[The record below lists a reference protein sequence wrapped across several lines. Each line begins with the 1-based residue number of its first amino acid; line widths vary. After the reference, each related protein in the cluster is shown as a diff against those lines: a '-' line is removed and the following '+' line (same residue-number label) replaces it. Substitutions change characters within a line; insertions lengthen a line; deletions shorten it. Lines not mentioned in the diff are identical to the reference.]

1 LGHWKNYQDLEENLS
16 MPELIQTLKSMSKT
30 ESEKRIFLAS
40 LQGVDIRDENE
51 GNDGPTFEDIRRRA
65 LGINVDKDDVLS
77 LQGEFAEETGFGIGL
92 GLGYSKG

>member
-1 LGHWKNYQDLEENLS
+1 

-30 ESEKRIFLAS
+30 ESEKRVFLAS
-40 LQGVDIRDENE
+40 LQGVDIRDANE

-65 LGINVDKDDVLS
+65 LGIDVDKDDVLS